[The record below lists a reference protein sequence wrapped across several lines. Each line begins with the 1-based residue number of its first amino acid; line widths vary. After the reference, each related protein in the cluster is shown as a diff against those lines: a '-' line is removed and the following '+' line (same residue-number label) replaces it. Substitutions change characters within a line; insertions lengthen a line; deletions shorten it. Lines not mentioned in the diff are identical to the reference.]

1 MDEPPS
7 AAEISTEGDPTM
19 STLFVNLGR
28 RDGTRVGD
36 ILRLFETHARL
47 GKDDLGRIRIRD
59 RHTFV
64 GVPKERAASAVEA
77 LAGRSFGDKA
87 LVVEIARAE
96 QARAAPP
103 EPGDAGAPP
112 DPNRP

>member
-1 MDEPPS
+1 MS
-7 AAEISTEGDPTM
+7 ISRPWLAVVVALFCLP
-19 STLFVNLGR
+19 LFVNLGR

-64 GVPKERAASAVEA
+64 GVPKERAAEAVEA
-77 LAGRSFGDKA
+77 LAGRPFGEKS

-96 QARAAPP
+96 QAKAAAPAP
-103 EPGDAGAPP
+103 DAGDAGPPP
-112 DPNRP
+112 DPDRS